1 MIGVISEKINFLH
14 NYNLD
19 GSNTCVF
26 FDGYIPPVLMPDVC
40 QFSVSGIFDF
50 RGIAAS
56 TCIESTKTLLNSS
69 TPSKKFYLVENAEWT
84 NAEISYKDLM
94 RIFFNKDLKIVALNE
109 EIHEI
114 ISDFFRE
121 PDLLMESFD
130 LRLLENV

>member
-1 MIGVISEKINFLH
+1 
-14 NYNLD
+14 
-19 GSNTCVF
+19 
-26 FDGYIPPVLMPDVC
+26 MPDVC

-121 PDLLMESFD
+121 LDLLMESFD